1 MAQPIRSSS
10 PVLRLART
18 LLAPAAATAAA
29 ALLGACGSSG
39 GNTGIIF
46 VPKNAK
52 QASGAS
58 AKIVVSERWLAY
70 QADES
75 STGAAGTDFNTDGDV
90 IDSVACLVN
99 MVSGKQTVLNVSVQN
114 MAILGSELFLATSEA
129 ADGNDWNGDS
139 DQTDLV
145 LLTVDA
151 ATAAPAGVTF
161 VSELRA
167 TAALAM
173 AVTSSR
179 LYFSQEP
186 SAADPLVAPETSI
199 AYVTAAAPLA
209 PVRVL
214 NVDVSNTLQ
223 AKLVALDE
231 DMLFAVSDEA
241 VETRDLNG
249 DTDTTDG
256 FVLALL
262 DGTSAAAPLRNT
274 GLAMAGASAPVRAFR
289 RATGDWL
296 VGCLVNEAAQGA
308 VNLNNPT
315 LFGGAW
321 KPSQCNTF
329 EDADTLDDVL
339 HYLEFPDWV
348 TNPLVNPPVNTGLV
362 GTQRILA
369 LRSNQKDYIATISPE
384 GSEGTCSL
392 NGDADQND
400 RVLRWVE
407 VTPPTVLPFNSA
419 THLVALD
426 DNLGGTRGVGVLG
439 NRFVSV
445 VDENE
450 DDRDHDGNA
459 AVDNDLTAWLDP
471 ASGNSA
477 AWTYDHNGGGNPGG
491 FVGSSWSAET
501 LDHSRW
507 LVGFQESVFD
517 QSVNTGGDTDKLD
530 SAPTIARFDSG
541 APNDL
546 DFPGAA
552 IATDA
557 DNAGIAIA
565 NGFAFFRVDE
575 AADNRDW
582 NGGGKTHFVLFRTT
596 ANTLQQTSYIATL
609 NSLSRP
615 AVEAGGSIGAA
626 FLCDESADNKDLN
639 KDGDKNDFV
648 VRWFRIGS

>member
-1 MAQPIRSSS
+1 MAQTTRSSC
-10 PVLRLART
+10 PALRLVRT
-18 LLAPAAATAAA
+18 WLAPASALAAAT
-29 ALLGACGSSG
+29 LLSACGSSSD
-39 GNTGIIF
+39 NQGIIF

-52 QASGAS
+52 QAAGAT
-58 AKIVVSERWLAY
+58 AKMVVSERWLAY

-75 STGAAGTDFNTDGDV
+75 STGAAGTDFNADGDV
-90 IDSVACLVN
+90 IDSIACLVN
-99 MVSGKQTVLNVSVQN
+99 MVSGKQTVLNVAAQD
-114 MAILGSELFLATSEA
+114 MAILGAELFLVTSEA
-129 ADGNDWNGDS
+129 ADGTDWNTDA
-139 DQTDLV
+139 DQNDLV

-161 VSELRA
+161 VSELRS
-167 TAALAM
+167 TAALTV
-173 AVTSSR
+173 AVASSR

-186 SAADPLVAPETSI
+186 AAGDPLVAPETSI
-199 AYVTAAAPLA
+199 AYVTAASPLL

-214 NVDVSNTLQ
+214 NVDVANSLQ
-223 AKLVALDE
+223 AKLIAVDE
-231 DMLFAVSDEA
+231 DMLFAVADEN

-274 GLAMAGASAPVRAFR
+274 GLAMAGGSAPVRAFR

-308 VNLNNPT
+308 VNLNNPA

-321 KPSQCNTF
+321 KPSQCDTF
-329 EDADTLDDVL
+329 EDADTLDEVL

-348 TNPLVNPPVNTGLV
+348 TNPVANPPVNTGLV

-384 GSEGTCSL
+384 SSEGTCSL

-407 VTPPTVLPFNSA
+407 VAPPTVLPFNGV

-426 DNLGGTRGVGVLG
+426 DNPGGTRGAGVLG
-439 NRFVSV
+439 SRFIAV

-450 DDRDHDGNA
+450 DDRDHDGDA

-471 ASGNSA
+471 ATGNAA

-501 LDHSRW
+501 EDNSRW

-552 IATDA
+552 IAADA

-596 ANTLQQTSYIATL
+596 ASTLQQTTYIATL

-615 AVEAGGSIGAA
+615 AVEAGGTIGAA
-626 FLCDESADNKDLN
+626 FLSDESADDKDLN